1 MYQQNGRDMIT
12 FNDIKGMK
20 VVGYRY
26 GKAPESGRSYNFRDH
41 FFEDGISM
49 AQVLYCKPV
58 GSFAAHG
65 DKRYYYSGTVSG
77 IGSDGEICITNAKPV
92 SYKEYLS
99 LRKTLVT
106 ESNAITNYRAD
117 HLIDLINR
125 GFTIGY
131 SEEEIEAQR
140 KKYTKR

>member
-1 MYQQNGRDMIT
+1 MIT
-12 FNDIKGMK
+12 FEDIKGLK

-26 GKAPESGRSYNFRDH
+26 GKAPEGGRSYNYRDH

-65 DKRYYYSGTVSG
+65 DKKYYYSGTVSG
-77 IGSDGEICITNAKPV
+77 IGSDGEICITDAKPV

-99 LRKTLVT
+99 IRKTLIA

-117 HLIDLINR
+117 SLINLLNK
-125 GFTIGY
+125 GFIIGY
-131 SEEEIEAQR
+131 SKEEIENQR
-140 KKYTKR
+140 KKYLKYDR